1 MIPINCKSNGYI
13 RISKAKA
20 RKIYNNGGY
29 IFMLPC
35 KVSPAFNPWIIPA
48 RFNKSE
54 FCTAANVG
62 IDTVVPRN
70 REFETVVNCYSY
82 YNCNNELGKYP
93 AFYVMEG

>member
-1 MIPINCKSNGYI
+1 MIPINCKSNGYT
-13 RISKAKA
+13 RISKATA

-35 KVSPAFNPWIIPA
+35 KARLDSMWISPA

-54 FCTAANVG
+54 FCTAATVG

-70 REFETVVNCYSY
+70 HEFETVVNCYSY
-82 YNCNNELGKYP
+82 YNCNYSELGKYP
-93 AFYVMEG
+93 AFYVKD